1 MFQNQTERDTG
12 LPQATTIGEQVT
24 ISGTLASDGNVNFNG
39 LLEKGMVRINGM
51 LTVGNNATIRGT
63 VEVGKLVVNGLIVG
77 NVAVKEDLEIGAT
90 GHIDG
95 DIIVEGQLTITKGG
109 TFNGKCDMGKQT
121 AAVEESSEEASTE

>member
-1 MFQNQTERDTG
+1 MFQNQNEPKTG

-39 LLEKGMVRINGM
+39 LLEKGTVRINGM

-63 VEVGKLVVNGLIVG
+63 VAVGRLIVNGLIEG
-77 NVAVKEDLEIGAT
+77 NVSVEEDLEIGET

-95 DIIVEGQLTITKGG
+95 DIKVKGKLIIAKGG
-109 TFNGKCDMGKQT
+109 TFNGKCDMGQT
-121 AAVEESSEEASTE
+121 TNSEAASSEEDTTE